1 MAHPQIAAFPR
12 LGKENTLPT
21 RSLEGQQTLLSRT
34 MHDIRYDAIHDE
46 IVVTSPLA
54 LAVLT
59 FRGGANGEEPPLRV
73 IQGPKTQLIQTDY
86 AALDKVDVDPMH
98 NEIFVPT
105 LNSISVFPREANGD
119 VPPLRVIKGPDTQL
133 RSTWMGGG
141 SVAVDPAH
149 NLIVAANSGGASP
162 EERELRQSRERNPG
176 ELLIF
181 NRTDNG
187 NVKPRAVIR
196 GPKTGIVA
204 NINQIAVYPPR
215 GWILAT
221 IPRSFVGI
229 WSINDNGDVP
239 PRWKIAIRGRVI
251 KSVRGVALDPKN
263 KELIVADSELNAV
276 LTYYFPEMF

>member
-1 MAHPQIAAFPR
+1 MAHPQIAAFAR
-12 LGKENTLPT
+12 MAKENTLPT

-59 FRGGANGEEPPLRV
+59 FRGAANGEEPPLRV

-86 AALDKVDVDPMH
+86 AALDKLDVDPVH

-119 VPPLRVIKGPDTQL
+119 VPPLRVIKGTDTQL
-133 RSTWMGGG
+133 HSTWMGGG
-141 SVAVDPAH
+141 SVAVDPVH
-149 NLIVAANSGGASP
+149 NLIVAANSGGAGP
-162 EERELRQSRERNPG
+162 EERELRESRERSPG
-176 ELLIF
+176 ALLIF

-196 GPKTGIVA
+196 GTQTGIVA

-221 IPRSFVGI
+221 VPRSFVGI
-229 WSINDNGDVP
+229 WSIDDNGDVP